1 MNVVNITYIST
12 EDMINKLQK
21 LKGKTN
27 LKFYKNLND
36 YYIEMKN
43 KNFQTQQDLF
53 AKNAQGINKI
63 YHEALLLLKF
73 LQTKQQGK
81 NMNFDYYDIYYT
93 VIKVRDENKVID
105 KQYENDY
112 KDYINFND
120 IITPKQYIGIK
131 KNNEKL
137 K

>member
-1 MNVVNITYIST
+1 
-12 EDMINKLQK
+12 
-21 LKGKTN
+21 
-27 LKFYKNLND
+27 
-36 YYIEMKN
+36 MKN

-63 YHEALLLLKF
+63 YHEAFLLLKF
-73 LQTKQQGK
+73 LQTKPQGK
-81 NMNFDYYDIYYT
+81 NMNFNYYDIYYT
-93 VIKVRDENKVID
+93 VINVRDENKDID
-105 KQYENDY
+105 NQYENDY